1 MCVAHR
7 VSETAMNNFR
17 YTIQQTI
24 LRFCNF
30 NLEKYFGK
38 HIFGRNKNHTHIRK
52 VESPLQTKIF
62 QVKGKEEH
70 MDINKIEC
78 NGRLLSYRVKN
89 NIYILTV
96 LVIRGKFRNKYDI
109 HFKGDV
115 MKGRELV
122 TGKGINVKGYVVS
135 HVARDENKKLIDI
148 TFLAGTELTQESTF
162 ASAFSDA
169 KTGVSKDNYFKGAV
183 SGEIVSKKES
193 NGYTNIFVRTGGS
206 GRNQTIR
213 LSYKGS
219 LNAELH
225 DRIRATYN
233 AVMKVV
239 SNKDHNSIAFDGYIT
254 EWEKEYL
261 SAAPNTDL

>member
-1 MCVAHR
+1 MCYAHR
-7 VSETAMNNFR
+7 ASETAMKYFMHIIR
-17 YTIQQTI
+17 PTI
-24 LRFCNF
+24 LGFYG
-30 NLEKYFGK
+30 LSLGKYFGIR
-38 HIFGRNKNHTHIRK
+38 IFRRNKNHTHIRK
-52 VESPLQTKIF
+52 VENPLQIKIF
-62 QVKGKEEH
+62 QVKRKEKH
-70 MDINKIEC
+70 MDINRFEC

-96 LVIRGKFRNKYDI
+96 LVIRGRFRNRYDI

-135 HVARDENKKLIDI
+135 HIARDENKKLIDI

-162 ASAFSDA
+162 ASAFSDT

-233 AVMKVV
+233 AIMKVV
-239 SNKDHNSIAFDGYIT
+239 SNRDRDSIAFDGYIT

-261 SAAPNTDL
+261 SAASDSEL

>member
-1 MCVAHR
+1 MDI
-7 VSETAMNNFR
+7 N
-17 YTIQQTI
+17 
-24 LRFCNF
+24 
-30 NLEKYFGK
+30 
-38 HIFGRNKNHTHIRK
+38 
-52 VESPLQTKIF
+52 
-62 QVKGKEEH
+62 KEEH
-70 MDINKIEC
+70 MDINKFEC

-96 LVIRGKFRNKYDI
+96 LVIRGKFRNRYDI

-162 ASAFSDA
+162 ASAFSDV

-233 AVMKVV
+233 AIMKVV
-239 SNKDHNSIAFDGYIT
+239 SNKDHDSIAFDGYIT

-261 SAAPNTDL
+261 SAAPDTEL